1 MPPAS
6 KPLDLDARWLY
17 RRSFL
22 MFFLVFEILVWHRI
36 QRFPMRAPAN
46 RVLVFLLARW
56 ATPRSFLLA
65 MVAGGIFTLLV
76 VLIVRL
82 IVRPLVKFWLSPTA
96 DSSWGLFH
104 LTASE
109 TIVASVPARRLSG
122 WWWKPGSL
130 AMTNRRLWFF
140 PANGHD
146 EPWFLRIDELARIE
160 AEQPVFSSL
169 GPIRNWPEHLHVTS
183 LSGREAVFA
192 TVEPAAVLGWF
203 SLSGGHEGVAMAAA
217 IAGRPPGAFHE

>member
-6 KPLDLDARWLY
+6 KPLDVDARWLY

-22 MFFLVFEILVWHRI
+22 LFFLVFELLVWNRL

-65 MVAGGIFTLLV
+65 MVAGGIFTLLA
-76 VLIVRL
+76 VLFVRL
-82 IVRPLVKFWLSPTA
+82 IVRPLLKLWLSPSA

-122 WWWKPGSL
+122 WRWKPGSL
-130 AMTNRRLWFF
+130 ALTNRRLWFF
-140 PANGHD
+140 PANGND
-146 EPWFLRIDELARIE
+146 EPWFVVLDAVNRIVPERPALSE
-160 AEQPVFSSL
+160 F
-169 GPIRNWPEHLHVTS
+169 GPIRNWPTHLRFTS
-183 LSGREAVFA
+183 LSGPDAVFA
-192 TVEPAAVLGWF
+192 MIEPSAVLGWLNP
-203 SLSGGHEGVAMAAA
+203 SNGRDEVTVAAA
-217 IAGRPPGAFHE
+217 RSGRPAGVFDE